1 MKKELIVISSIYQHG
16 TNIVKDKLVK
26 LRYIN
31 DIIQVLKND
40 SNTNT
45 NVYILK
51 AQVLQYSGNVC
62 IIDHYDAMN
71 KIGP

>member
-26 LRYIN
+26 LRY
-31 DIIQVLKND
+31 IIQVLKND